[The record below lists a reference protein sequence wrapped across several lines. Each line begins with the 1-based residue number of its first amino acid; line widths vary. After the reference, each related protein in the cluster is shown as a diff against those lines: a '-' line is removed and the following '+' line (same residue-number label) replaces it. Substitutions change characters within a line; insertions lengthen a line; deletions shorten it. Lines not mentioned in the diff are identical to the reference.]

1 MDFEVEVAQII
12 AARAERRAAFKKLPY
27 ISVVMATA
35 RPDDLTNILT
45 QIEAQTLPSFELL
58 LGVHKFQL
66 SPSHKKQLV
75 RLQKRGISVVTKNFT
90 VAYTLGSVLSTMAAQ
105 STGEYIAKMD
115 DDDIYGPDHL
125 RDLLEIALTNGAEVV
140 GKAMNYIYLQAID
153 LTVRRVLATGIS
165 TSNLWTDWVCGG
177 TILAKRSAA
186 EAVGWFGEGKSA
198 VDHFLLSGIKKNGGK
213 IWRAPGLGYIYK
225 RSVVAHTYVTNY
237 SKYLRET
244 DGQRVGFWPHEEF
257 GTAQ

>member
-115 DDDIYGPDHL
+115 DDDIYGPDHHCSPRTCDRNFNIQSL
-125 RDLLEIALTNGAEVV
+125 DRLGLWR
-140 GKAMNYIYLQAID
+140 NYFGQTFRGRSGGL
-153 LTVRRVLATGIS
+153 VWRR
-165 TSNLWTDWVCGG
+165 
-177 TILAKRSAA
+177 
-186 EAVGWFGEGKSA
+186 
-198 VDHFLLSGIKKNGGK
+198 
-213 IWRAPGLGYIYK
+213 
-225 RSVVAHTYVTNY
+225 
-237 SKYLRET
+237 
-244 DGQRVGFWPHEEF
+244 
-257 GTAQ
+257 